1 MLVKTLTNE
10 PYRRV
15 HFIYQKIFQ
24 CKSLFCFFSFGLGST
39 LCLDLVALLYVFSVY
54 KSRFSIMPVYTC

>member
-1 MLVKTLTNE
+1 MLVITLTNE

-24 CKSLFCFFSFGLGST
+24 CKSSFLFFFLWPWLNTVFGFGSIT
-39 LCLDLVALLYVFSVY
+39 LCVFSL
-54 KSRFSIMPVYTC
+54 

>member
-24 CKSLFCFFSFGLGST
+24 CKSFFFPL
-39 LCLDLVALLYVFSVY
+39 ALAQHCVW
-54 KSRFSIMPVYTC
+54 IW